1 MSRKSDK
8 HKPNQPAIIRNTVFF
23 DRHQQ
28 PTKQLPDPNQ
38 PDMGKYLGYALLVGV
53 VLFLILINLL

>member
-8 HKPNQPAIIRNTVFF
+8 HKPNQPAIIKNTVFF

-28 PTKQLPDPNQ
+28 PTKQLPDPEQ
-38 PDMGKYLGYALLVGV
+38 PNMAKYMAYFVIGTI
-53 VLFLILINLL
+53 VLYLILINLL